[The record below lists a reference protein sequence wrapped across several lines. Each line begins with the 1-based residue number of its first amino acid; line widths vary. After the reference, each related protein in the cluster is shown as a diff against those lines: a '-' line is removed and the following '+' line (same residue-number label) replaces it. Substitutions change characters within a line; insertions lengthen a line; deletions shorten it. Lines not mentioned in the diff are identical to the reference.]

1 MATLLEVL
9 QMLKR
14 IRSNRNSLSLLL
26 GVHNAT
32 ATLEAS
38 LAVSYK
44 TNILLSDDPTIKLL
58 GVYPRAENLCPH
70 KNLIYSSFIHN
81 CQTGKQPRCPS
92 GGEWI
97 N

>member
-1 MATLLEVL
+1 
-9 QMLKR
+9 MLKR
-14 IRSNRNSLSLLL
+14 IRSNRNSLSLLV

-44 TNILLSDDPTIKLL
+44 TNILLSGDPTIKLL
-58 GVYPRAENLCPH
+58 GVYPKEPKTYAHTKTL
-70 KNLIYSSFIHN
+70 FIAALFIIA
-81 CQTGKQPRCPS
+81 QTGKQPRCPS